1 MRKKVAILYSY
12 NENWIGSTYYI
23 QNLISAL
30 NTLNDDQ
37 KPEIFI
43 VTTSKEAFEQLAL
56 VTKYT
61 YLRYRKLALLERIIN
76 NFTPAFIWKN
86 IIGKTIFRAY
96 TDIDL
101 IFPATAGVSFSF
113 CKNRLFWI
121 ADFQE
126 HYLPGFFSEE
136 EIDKRKKIQEQIV
149 EVGQEIVFSS
159 HSAKGNFNEIYPSN
173 RLNQYVLPFAVTNT
187 GLREDNDDVLSRYGV
202 AKKFFLCSNQF
213 WKHKNHEIV
222 LSAVAS
228 LKDKGHMV
236 QVVFTGK
243 ERDYRNPTY
252 IDDLKDRVK
261 ALNIEKEVLFLGFIS
276 RSDQLLLM
284 KKSVAVI
291 QPSLFEGWSTVI
303 EDAKSLNVKI
313 IASDIEVHREQLQA
327 YPWYRLFNTA
337 NEDQLCGS
345 IADAESANVQIAYDY
360 GQDIAAYGNA
370 FLKTLN
376 IIVNK
381 KA

>member
-30 NTLNDDQ
+30 NTLKDDQ
-37 KPEIFI
+37 KPEVLI
-43 VTTSKEAFEQLAL
+43 VTTNKEAFDQLAL
-56 VTKYT
+56 VTKYA
-61 YLRYRKLALLERIIN
+61 YLRYRKLTLAERIIN

-86 IIGKTIFRAY
+86 IIGKTIFRVY
-96 TDIDL
+96 TGIDL
-101 IFPATAGVSFSF
+101 VFPATAGVSFSF

-126 HYLPGFFSEE
+126 HYLPGFFSRE
-136 EIDKRKKIQEQIV
+136 EIDKRKNIQKQIV
-149 EVGQEIVFSS
+149 EIGREIVFSS
-159 HSAKGNFNEIYPSN
+159 HSAKDNFNEIYPSN
-173 RLNQYVLPFAVTNT
+173 GLNQYVLPFAVTNT
-187 GLREDNDDVLSRYGV
+187 GFPEGNDDVLNRYGV
-202 AKKFFLCSNQF
+202 AKNYFLCSNQF
-213 WKHKNHEIV
+213 WKHKNHEMV
-222 LSAVAS
+222 LRAVAS
-228 LKDKGHMV
+228 LKAKGQVV

-252 IDDLKDRVK
+252 IDDLK
-261 ALNIEKEVLFLGFIS
+261 ALAKTLAIEKEVLFLGFIS
-276 RSDQLLLM
+276 RADQLQLM
-284 KKSVAVI
+284 KRSVAVI

-313 IASDIEVHREQLQA
+313 IASDLEVHREQLQT
-327 YPWYRLFNTA
+327 YPWYRLFNAA

-345 IADAESANVQIAYDY
+345 IADAQSANVLIAYDY
-360 GQDIAAYGNA
+360 REDIAAYGNA

-376 IIVNK
+376 TIVTK